1 LLSTKG
7 NTSWRASGRR
17 KGSAI
22 LCIARSHHGFSVFRF
37 AGPGRQASLCPEH
50 HEIFNLGQKGL
61 KLHRF
66 DQVGQI
72 LDFLRQEGNKQHSAD
87 ELTALLS
94 LEQNQVDQALAE
106 LQAAGL
112 ASPEVVTGYGGSAT
126 MWGLNAN

>member
-1 LLSTKG
+1 MPASEMPTPNLS
-7 NTSWRASGRR
+7 A
-17 KGSAI
+17 A
-22 LCIARSHHGFSVFRF
+22 A
-37 AGPGRQASLCPEH
+37 
-50 HEIFNLGQKGL
+50 
-61 KLHRF
+61 
-66 DQVGQI
+66 GQI

-94 LEQNQVDQALAE
+94 LEQNQVDQALTE